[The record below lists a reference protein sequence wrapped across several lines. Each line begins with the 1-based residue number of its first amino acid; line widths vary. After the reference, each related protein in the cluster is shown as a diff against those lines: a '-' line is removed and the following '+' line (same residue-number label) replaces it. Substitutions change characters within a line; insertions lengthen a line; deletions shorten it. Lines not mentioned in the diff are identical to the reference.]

1 VESEV
6 QTDCNGNK
14 WQLVLYPGGRYK
26 STEQGW
32 VGLYLFAVEIKS
44 SLNTVYTLDVKDA
57 NGAVYGGKDGDELFE
72 LGIHDNWGYYE
83 YTKRAEILD
92 PNNNV
97 LKDGALCVD
106 VTIQVKDEKADHYK
120 VKRELSN
127 KMLKL
132 LKSGERSD
140 GSFKVGESTFSVH
153 SLIIQNNAPI
163 LAKYLDQDNTSCVI
177 IEGISPEVF
186 QHVLNFV
193 YAEKYP
199 SDEEIFN
206 HGSELIDAANRYELT
221 GLKLTVEHVLVRE
234 RILTRENVS
243 DYILFAD
250 AQSCPLLKEYAMA
263 YFLLNAKQ
271 VLKHVSSQRLR
282 ESSELLSEI
291 VMTMAESNTDDETLS
306 VNELRLELG
315 KRKLDVDG
323 SKEALLSRLEE
334 AKRQKTE

>member
-1 VESEV
+1 
-6 QTDCNGNK
+6 
-14 WQLVLYPGGRYK
+14 
-26 STEQGW
+26 
-32 VGLYLFAVEIKS
+32 
-44 SLNTVYTLDVKDA
+44 
-57 NGAVYGGKDGDELFE
+57 
-72 LGIHDNWGYYE
+72 
-83 YTKRAEILD
+83 
-92 PNNNV
+92 
-97 LKDGALCVD
+97 
-106 VTIQVKDEKADHYK
+106 
-120 VKRELSN
+120 
-127 KMLKL
+127 MLKL

-234 RILTRENVS
+234 RILTRENV
-243 DYILFAD
+243 
-250 AQSCPLLKEYAMA
+250 
-263 YFLLNAKQ
+263 
-271 VLKHVSSQRLR
+271 LKHVSSQRLR